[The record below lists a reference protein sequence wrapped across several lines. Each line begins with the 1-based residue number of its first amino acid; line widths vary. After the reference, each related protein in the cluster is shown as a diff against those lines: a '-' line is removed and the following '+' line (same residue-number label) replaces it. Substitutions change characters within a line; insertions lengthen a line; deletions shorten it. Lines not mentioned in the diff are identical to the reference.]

1 MNVDFYLKKD
11 QYLSSTSTFIIA
23 FKGCR
28 QVFFA
33 FYENSQ
39 TQRFR
44 IVAPKASYEASKQP
58 PSAGVEG
65 RVSYSSEVTITAPD
79 KQPDRKEQQ

>member
-1 MNVDFYLKKD
+1 M
-11 QYLSSTSTFIIA
+11 QAA
-23 FKGCR
+23 FSLLFMKTL
-28 QVFFA
+28 
-33 FYENSQ
+33 EH
-39 TQRFR
+39 RFR

-65 RVSYSSEVTITAPD
+65 RASYSSEVAITAPD